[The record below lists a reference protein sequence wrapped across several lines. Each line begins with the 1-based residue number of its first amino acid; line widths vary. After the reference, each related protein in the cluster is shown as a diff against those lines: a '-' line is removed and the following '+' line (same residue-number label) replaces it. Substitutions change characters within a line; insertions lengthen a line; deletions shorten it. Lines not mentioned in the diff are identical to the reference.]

1 MSINNDAASMYS
13 STGGFWPPVNRVFRK
28 LGYEIVPTKAR
39 LPREVRPDYDCVMT
53 IIDPYTF
60 KFLDVRT
67 CLTATLLNAYRLGLH
82 NSAPLSILD
91 LGTGVGYF
99 PVVCAHYGH
108 RVIAIDRDGNRIF
121 EEFPKW
127 LGVDRRSHE
136 IRAGEPL
143 PVMETRFDLVTA
155 FMVNFDQYIDRDLSQ
170 WGVDE
175 WRYFLRDVAQNQL
188 LPNGRLVL
196 HLNPRTTQRADILSY
211 FRAEG
216 AEITKGWV
224 EFNRFARHSERTL
237 AGVP

>member
-1 MSINNDAASMYS
+1 VSISNDSASLYS

-39 LPREVRPDYDCVMT
+39 LPKEVRQDYDRVLAT
-53 IIDPYTF
+53 IGAYTF

-67 CLTATLLNAYRLGLH
+67 FLTATIQNAHRLGLH
-82 NSAPLSILD
+82 TSTPLSILD

-108 RVIAIDRDGNRIF
+108 SVIAIDRDGNRVF
-121 EEFPKW
+121 EDVTRW

-136 IRAGEPL
+136 IRAREPL
-143 PVMETRFDLVTA
+143 PQMERRFDLITA
-155 FMVNFDQYIDRDLSQ
+155 FMVNFDQFIETDLSP
-170 WGVDE
+170 WGVEE
-175 WRYFLRDVAQNQL
+175 WGYFLRDVAANQL

-196 HLNPRTTQRADILSY
+196 RLNPHTASKSDILSY

-216 AEITKGWV
+216 AEITKDWV
-224 EFNRFARHSERTL
+224 EFNALARQSARTL
-237 AGVP
+237 AGVV